1 MIFWCVN
8 IFSVTKYCTADE
20 KLKYLNSKISSKKI
34 DIFKGIKCIYNID
47 KHLCYYEFG
56 QLDWS
61 SYHDVHTSDYCK
73 CIKCT

>member
-34 DIFKGIKCIYNID
+34 DIFKGIKCINFIILISICVIMNLVNWIGPVTMMYIPVIIVN
-47 KHLCYYEFG
+47 
-56 QLDWS
+56 
-61 SYHDVHTSDYCK
+61 V
-73 CIKCT
+73 